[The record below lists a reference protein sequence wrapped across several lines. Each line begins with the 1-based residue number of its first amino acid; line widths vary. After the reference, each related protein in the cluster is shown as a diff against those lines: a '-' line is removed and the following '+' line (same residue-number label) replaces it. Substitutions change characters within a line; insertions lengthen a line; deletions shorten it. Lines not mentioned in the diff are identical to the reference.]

1 LDFGLKSKKTHH
13 ASSQG
18 EAAKHEMKGRVS
30 KDEGI
35 ASSITEDSRLKYK
48 ILFRDFLNFVFCG
61 FALRRCVMSFFAF

>member
-1 LDFGLKSKKTHH
+1 MLRSAQDDLLTQVRFFPLV
-13 ASSQG
+13 
-18 EAAKHEMKGRVS
+18 EMKGRVS